1 MLGSFRIR
9 MLVVIV
15 IAALAGL
22 SMQSEHSSKK
32 IVEPVIRYVM
42 KDYGVQENIVQYWSE
57 LKINKNAETVPV
69 SNTTTLQ
76 QPCEFADIEREYGW
90 HWNEE
95 SQQQE
100 FFPAVLINVEDNSEV
115 KPIYE
120 GRVADISSDERGK
133 TVLID
138 HGGSLYSSYGG
149 LREVL
154 AEKGHEVDKDTII
167 GRTSQE
173 LYFQMTSKD
182 GPLNP
187 NKLFEQ

>member
-1 MLGSFRIR
+1 VLGSFRIR
-9 MLVVIV
+9 MLVVII
-15 IAALAGL
+15 IAALVGL
-22 SMQSEHSSKK
+22 SLQSEHSSKK
-32 IVEPVIRYVM
+32 IVEPVIKYVM
-42 KDYGVQENIVQYWSE
+42 KDYGLQENMTQYLSKFKDE
-57 LKINKNAETVPV
+57 RNTEPLAV
-69 SNTTTLQ
+69 STNTSLQ
-76 QPCEFADIEREYGW
+76 QPCDFVDIERKYGW
-90 HWNEE
+90 HWNEN

-100 FFPAVLINVEDNSEV
+100 FFPAVLIKVEENSLV
-115 KPIYE
+115 KPVYE

-149 LREVL
+149 LKEVL
-154 AEKGHEVDKDTII
+154 VEKDRDLNKDSII
-167 GRTSQE
+167 GRTGPE

>member
-1 MLGSFRIR
+1 MLGNFRIR

-15 IAALAGL
+15 IAALVGL

-32 IVEPVIRYVM
+32 IVEPVIGYVM
-42 KDYGVQENIVQYWSE
+42 KDYGVQENIARYWSK
-57 LKINKNAETVPV
+57 LNVKQNTETVPV
-69 SNTTTLQ
+69 SNPTTLQ
-76 QPCEFADIEREYGW
+76 LPCDFADIEREYGW
-90 HWNEE
+90 YWNEE
-95 SQQQE
+95 SKQQE
-100 FFPAVLINVEDNSEV
+100 FFPAVLIKVEDNSEV

-120 GRVADISSDERGK
+120 GRVADISSDESGI

-154 AEKGHEVDKDTII
+154 VEKGNEADQDTII
-167 GRTSQE
+167 GRTSLE

-187 NKLFEQ
+187 NKLFQQ

>member
-1 MLGSFRIR
+1 MLGSFRSR
-9 MLVVIV
+9 MLAVIV

-22 SMQSEHSSKK
+22 SMQSGHSSKK

-42 KDYGVQENIVQYWSE
+42 KDYGVQENMARYISK
-57 LKINKNAETVPV
+57 LKDKQNAETVPA
-69 SNTTTLQ
+69 STPTTLQ
-76 QPCEFADIEREYGW
+76 QPCEFANIEREYGW
-90 HWNEE
+90 HWNEDT
-95 SQQQE
+95 QQQE
-100 FFPAVLINVEDNSEV
+100 FFPAVLINVEENSAV
-115 KPIYE
+115 KPIYA

-154 AEKGHEVDKDTII
+154 VDKEQKVEKDNII

>member
-32 IVEPVIRYVM
+32 IVEPVIKYVM
-42 KDYGVQENIVQYWSE
+42 KDYGVQDNMARYLSK
-57 LKINKNAETVPV
+57 LKDKETAETVSV
-69 SNTTTLQ
+69 SSTTALQ
-76 QPCEFADIEREYGW
+76 QPCDYANIEREYGW
-90 HWNEE
+90 YWNEDT
-95 SQQQE
+95 QQQE
-100 FFPAVLINVEDNSEV
+100 FFPAVLMNVEENSTV

-120 GRVADISSDERGK
+120 GRVVDISSDERGI

-149 LREVL
+149 LKEVL
-154 AEKGHEVDKDTII
+154 VEKERDVDKDTII
-167 GRTSQE
+167 GRSSRE
-173 LYFQMTSKD
+173 LYFQMTSID